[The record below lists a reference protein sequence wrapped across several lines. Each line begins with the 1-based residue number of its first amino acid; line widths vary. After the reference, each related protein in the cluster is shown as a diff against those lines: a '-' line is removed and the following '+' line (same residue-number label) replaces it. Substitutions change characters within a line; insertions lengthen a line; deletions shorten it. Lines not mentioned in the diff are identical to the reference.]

1 LTLDDTLFFT
11 ELIGLKVHD
20 RRGRK
25 LGRVRDAGLVPLV
38 NSVRVDRY
46 LLGGPYMY
54 LSVRHDQVQTIGLDG
69 IWLRDEQLTPYH
81 RDDYMLRLERDL
93 LDQQI
98 IDVHG
103 RKVVRVTDVTF
114 VKVQVDGHDELRV
127 LEVDIGLRSM
137 IRRIAQGWVPRR
149 WVRRMMQTIPA
160 NSIPWEF
167 CNIVESDPQRRLRLN
182 ISTQALES
190 MHPADL
196 ADIVEELGPSDRE
209 ALIGS
214 LDSEVAADALSE
226 VDPDIQAS
234 ILESLSEVKA
244 AEIVEEMPPDEAA
257 DVLADMEEAKSEAI
271 LEEMEDEPAQE
282 VEELLDYREDSAG
295 GLMTTD
301 YLALP
306 EQATVAG
313 ALEAM
318 RGHEEILE
326 ATHALL
332 LVDEAEK
339 LRGVVPLARLFHAEA
354 DGLLAGLSVDK
365 LVSVLAEERQ
375 DRVIEAFDKYNL
387 VVLPVVDEVGRLA
400 GVITA
405 DDIIA
410 LLRQR

>member
-160 NSIPWEF
+160 NSIPW
-167 CNIVESDPQRRLRLN
+167 
-182 ISTQALES
+182 
-190 MHPADL
+190 
-196 ADIVEELGPSDRE
+196 
-209 ALIGS
+209 
-214 LDSEVAADALSE
+214 
-226 VDPDIQAS
+226 
-234 ILESLSEVKA
+234 
-244 AEIVEEMPPDEAA
+244 
-257 DVLADMEEAKSEAI
+257 
-271 LEEMEDEPAQE
+271 
-282 VEELLDYREDSAG
+282 
-295 GLMTTD
+295 
-301 YLALP
+301 
-306 EQATVAG
+306 
-313 ALEAM
+313 
-318 RGHEEILE
+318 
-326 ATHALL
+326 
-332 LVDEAEK
+332 
-339 LRGVVPLARLFHAEA
+339 
-354 DGLLAGLSVDK
+354 
-365 LVSVLAEERQ
+365 
-375 DRVIEAFDKYNL
+375 
-387 VVLPVVDEVGRLA
+387 
-400 GVITA
+400 
-405 DDIIA
+405 
-410 LLRQR
+410 

>member
-1 LTLDDTLFFT
+1 
-11 ELIGLKVHD
+11 
-20 RRGRK
+20 
-25 LGRVRDAGLVPLV
+25 
-38 NSVRVDRY
+38 
-46 LLGGPYMY
+46 
-54 LSVRHDQVQTIGLDG
+54 
-69 IWLRDEQLTPYH
+69 
-81 RDDYMLRLERDL
+81 
-93 LDQQI
+93 
-98 IDVHG
+98 
-103 RKVVRVTDVTF
+103 
-114 VKVQVDGHDELRV
+114 
-127 LEVDIGLRSM
+127 
-137 IRRIAQGWVPRR
+137 
-149 WVRRMMQTIPA
+149 
-160 NSIPWEF
+160 
-167 CNIVESDPQRRLRLN
+167 
-182 ISTQALES
+182 